1 MRLYTTEKSRVKVNS
16 TKMSMSRSNSRKYRF
31 LERMTKI
38 DYLKFISSFK
48 IYRLK
53 ELKATLDD
61 FVEVNFSTAKNII
74 VRVINMFVQIDR
86 SKIMVTHN

>member
-1 MRLYTTEKSRVKVNS
+1 M
-16 TKMSMSRSNSRKYRF
+16 
-31 LERMTKI
+31 
-38 DYLKFISSFK
+38 
-48 IYRLK
+48 K

-61 FVEVNFSTAKNII
+61 FVEVNFSTAKNI

>member
-1 MRLYTTEKSRVKVNS
+1 
-16 TKMSMSRSNSRKYRF
+16 
-31 LERMTKI
+31 MTKI

-61 FVEVNFSTAKNII
+61 FVEVNFSTAKNI